1 MIPVAFFMNTAD
13 DLLFDA
19 DLFNRFAAVGTI
31 SIQGLMRIFLF
42 TQEWFHLFTVMDVG
56 SSDLISSN
64 EFGSTVCLHM
74 ILVSKVALAIVFDPF
89 GIGIFLT
96 ELIFFPR

>member
-1 MIPVAFFMNTAD
+1 
-13 DLLFDA
+13 
-19 DLFNRFAAVGTI
+19 
-31 SIQGLMRIFLF
+31 
-42 TQEWFHLFTVMDVG
+42 MDVG

-96 ELIFFPR
+96 ELIFFPRFRYLPFFEFLIFFPAVTLNGYFHDRSIHQLAFMYDNAICIQELIQVF